1 MEKLNLLYC
10 FDKNYNIQTIVSID
24 SICRN
29 IKDFEINIYIIHD
42 EPETFDIHKRYLN
55 KYKNLNTIE
64 VFKFNQN
71 TLNFPNL
78 VNKHVSAATYFRLFI
93 TEFIPSDIK
102 YLIYLDSDVFCFNNP
117 LKKIN
122 NIFDQ
127 MEKNKKT
134 IAAST
139 EIIKK
144 NKDHDLF
151 LNLQLVQNSY
161 FNAGVMFIDYQKWQ
175 RETSINEFIALLEK
189 YKDKII
195 FWDQDI
201 LNKKFDGN
209 YLELDE
215 KLNYR
220 KITNNNIEDTL
231 QENYF
236 IHFVGNNKPWTIEAG
251 CDNLSKVYFENYEK
265 IYGKKYHFKNK
276 DSKSKSLSALFKN
289 IVSFNF
295 LNAKYPIRYI
305 TESLKTI
312 LLK

>member
-1 MEKLNLLYC
+1 MEILNLLYC
-10 FDKNYNIQTIVSID
+10 FDKNYNIQSIVSID

-42 EPETFDIHKRYLN
+42 EPETFEIHKRYLY
-55 KYKNLNTIE
+55 KYENLNKIE
-64 VFKFNQN
+64 VIKFNQD

-78 VNKHVSAATYFRLFI
+78 INKHVSAATYFRLFI
-93 TEFIPSDIK
+93 TEFIPSDINFI
-102 YLIYLDSDVFCFNNP
+102 IYLDSDVFCFNNP
-117 LKKIN
+117 LKKI
-122 NIFDQ
+122 IDTFDQ
-127 MEKNKKT
+127 MKKNKKT

-144 NKDHDLF
+144 NKNHDLF
-151 LNLQLVQNSY
+151 LNLELIQNNY
-161 FNAGVMFIDYQKWQ
+161 FNAGVMLIDYQKWQ
-175 RETSINEFIALLEK
+175 RETSISEFNVLLEM

-209 YLELDE
+209 YFELDE

-220 KITNNNIEDTL
+220 KITNNNIEDSL

-251 CDNLSKVYFENYEK
+251 CDNVSKIYFENYKK

-276 DSKSKSLSALFKN
+276 DSKLKSISALFKN
-289 IVSFNF
+289 IFSFNF
-295 LNAKYPIRYI
+295 LNANYPISYI
-305 TESLKTI
+305 AESLKTI
-312 LLK
+312 LFK